1 MLITAVPRGGSD
13 SSSPPRANEQVWGF
27 AAVSTRML
35 LANDGHTTPLLNAAA
50 LAPVRVVVSGLST
63 LDAGELDGRV
73 REVLGLAADRAC
85 LVRRSRLE
93 LPSGQVA
100 SDNEVIAPVGVDA
113 RVDAVMRDEGSL
125 LGEGLVAAGVRL
137 ERRLLEVL
145 VGVWPVDGAPCVGKS
160 YLLCRDGAPLVY
172 IRELYSPALFPTA
185 GHSAPVQAGGG
196 R

>member
-13 SSSPPRANEQVWGF
+13 SSRPLRANEQAWGF

-35 LANDGHTTPLLNAAA
+35 LVNDGHTTPLLSAAA
-50 LAPVRVVVSGLST
+50 LAPLRVAVSGLSVLAAGA
-63 LDAGELDGRV
+63 LDERV
-73 REVLGLAADRAC
+73 REALGLAADRAC

-100 SDNEVIAPVGVDA
+100 SDNEVIASVGVDP
-113 RVDAVMRDEGSL
+113 RVDAVLRDEGAL
-125 LGEGLVAAGVRL
+125 LGEALVAAGVRL
-137 ERRLLEVL
+137 ERRPLEIL
-145 VGVWPVDGAPCVGKS
+145 VDVWPVDGAPCVGKS

-172 IRELYSPALFPTA
+172 IRELYSPVLFPAA
-185 GHSAPVQAGGG
+185 GHAAPAQVGGV